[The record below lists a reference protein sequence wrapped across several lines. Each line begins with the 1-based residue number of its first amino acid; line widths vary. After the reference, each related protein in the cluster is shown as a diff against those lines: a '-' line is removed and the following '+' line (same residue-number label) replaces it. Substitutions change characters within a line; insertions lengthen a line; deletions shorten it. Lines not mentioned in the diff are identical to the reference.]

1 MTTAAQNQIQ
11 SEVFRTLGDPTRRK
25 LFERLAREGEL
36 TVSALTV
43 GSKVSQPAVSQ
54 HLAALKLA
62 GLVSD
67 RREGRAIHYSV
78 KPEGLKPLVNWVEHY
93 TQFWADKFDDLE
105 SFLNKMDN

>member
-1 MTTAAQNQIQ
+1 MTAAAQVQ
-11 SEVFRTLGDPTRRK
+11 SEVFRTLADPTRRK
-25 LFERLAREGEL
+25 LFERLAKEGEL
-36 TVSALTV
+36 TVSALTT

-78 KPEGLKPLVNWVEHY
+78 KPSGLKPLINWVEHY
-93 TQFWADKFDDLE
+93 SQFWADRFDNLE
-105 SFLNKMDN
+105 AFLDRMDN

>member
-1 MTTAAQNQIQ
+1 MTAAQNQIQ
-11 SEVFRTLGDPTRRK
+11 SEVFRTLADPTRRK

-67 RREGRAIHYSV
+67 RREGRAIHYSA
-78 KPEGLKPLVNWVEHY
+78 KPSGLKPLVNWVEHY
-93 TQFWADKFDDLE
+93 TQFWAGKFDDLE